1 MTHRIHLFLGTVL
14 IGAASHAQY
23 TPPDPSG
30 LEGII
35 VETYYVA
42 DTNDAADTDGS
53 DGGLHVGARTY
64 RVFADLKQGYKLL
77 TAGGFTDHPIT
88 FNTSTRFFNNL
99 DRGEAWGDHIG
110 HTHLDENT
118 VALDSWLS
126 MGAASDLHWGIP
138 KADDP
143 DGAQS
148 GIENNDGG
156 SVGTPLLVN
165 SAPEVGIP
173 LTTADGMWSNGS
185 VPGTSFVGVPPDCFD
200 VGDSTHY
207 SSDNFAWAVLGGVA
221 APDSANRILLGQFTT
236 DGVFSFCLNIWIK
249 IPDSLV
255 CNDPNCHTI
264 LEFYGNLLAS
274 DTAGTGYAGDN
285 KFTLPGLCFDSSQQ
299 PSDCAGIP
307 GGSALPGTGC
317 DDGNAD
323 TQNDVYST
331 DCVCV
336 GEDCLGVLGGNALPG
351 QPCDDNDPGTTND
364 TWLTGCLC
372 QGSVGMVEQ
381 QQGRV
386 HVFPN
391 PAHDLLRVDLEGMN
405 GGPVSIAI
413 TSVTGEQVL
422 LSDFGTRRGTS
433 HERVDISSLARGVYI
448 VSVIAGER
456 TFKERIIT
464 H

>member
-1 MTHRIHLFLGTVL
+1 MHINQNTVAV
-14 IGAASHAQY
+14 ITGAASGIGRALAVQLAQAGAQLALADVNEAALQETAQLVPTKCTTHRVDVSDEARMQAFVAEVTAAHGRANLVINNAGVALY
-23 TPPDPSG
+23 GTVEQLSTTDIAWLMGVNFWGVVYGTKYFLPVLQQQPAAHLVNISSIF
-30 LEGII
+30 GI
-35 VETYYVA
+35 
-42 DTNDAADTDGS
+42 
-53 DGGLHVGARTY
+53 VGFPGQSAY
-64 RVFADLKQGYKLL
+64 NASKFAVR
-77 TAGGFTDHPIT
+77 GFTEALRHELTGSHVRVSCVHPGGIT
-88 FNTSTRFFNNL
+88 G
-99 DRGEAWGDHIG
+99 GEE
-110 HTHLDENT
+110 L
-118 VALDSWLS
+118 
-126 MGAASDLHWGIP
+126 
-138 KADDP
+138 
-143 DGAQS
+143 
-148 GIENNDGG
+148 
-156 SVGTPLLVN
+156 
-165 SAPEVGIP
+165 
-173 LTTADGMWSNGS
+173 WSPS
-185 VPGTSFVGVPPDCFD
+185 REFD

-207 SSDNFAWAVLGGVA
+207 SSDNFAWAVLGGVT

-299 PSDCAGIP
+299 PSDCAGVP

-323 TQNDVYST
+323 TQNDVYSN

-413 TSVTGEQVL
+413 TSVTQPAI
-422 LSDFGTRRGTS
+422 RRQP
-433 HERVDISSLARGVYI
+433 
-448 VSVIAGER
+448 
-456 TFKERIIT
+456 
-464 H
+464 